1 MSRRNREFGLRK
13 GPLAALQPR
22 QIPADMVGVTPRM
35 DAEYS
40 RWLQR
45 NATSSVLIYCGLIAV
60 FLPAFHF
67 VLMALPGVP
76 PGSDSLALRCGPAA
90 LSVLIAT
97 ALLLFRPL
105 RRHAVALQLCN
116 VAATV
121 VVIAMLVVNSGDH
134 YAYIA
139 AGLLVITGAQ
149 QAFYRSEHVAA
160 IFALGFLT
168 HVVYSA
174 AHGILLSPMNL
185 AALGTFGSGYVI
197 GFIPAALRIRI
208 QNSEIRNRIEAQR
221 VKEELLGVQA
231 ITHLG
236 NWSRDSVSGAVEWSP
251 QLYDI
256 FEVPARTP
264 PAELIGLYERSV
276 HPDDRAAFEARL
288 AACEA
293 AREPVTL
300 DHRIVARSGA
310 VRWVELHGKY
320 EFDETGN
327 PVHWVGAVLD
337 ITARKDAEEALVHL
351 ARHDALTGLP
361 NRTTVSNLLA
371 AELIRAQENGSHCAV
386 AFLDLDRFKDIND
399 TLGHTIGDHLLQ
411 ELSGRVAAVL
421 GAAGVVGRW
430 GGDEFVAIVP
440 NVRDYADVEALA
452 QRFIRTV
459 SEPLRIYDVEL
470 AISASVGVAMY
481 PRDGA
486 EAGALIRNADTAMYK
501 AKQQLGCGYAF
512 FSDELYAAASRRH
525 YIQNELRRAITDGGL
540 SLHYQP
546 IVEAAS
552 GRVVAA
558 EALVRWTDQNGRM
571 RLPGEFIAVAEDS
584 RIIVPLGAWV
594 LNAACERAAIWRRS
608 GVDVRLAVNVSPRQF
623 EHPDFI
629 DTLSRALRATGAD
642 PAMLEIEI
650 TEAAIMSSAD
660 PILTTLKAIHAMGIR
675 VAIDDFGTGY
685 SSFAYLKRFAVDSLK
700 IDRTFVEGIEQ
711 EENFAI
717 ARSICSVAHTLGL
730 PVTAEGIETPA
741 QGEIMADLGCDRLQG
756 YHYGRPMPA
765 EEFEALFAPS
775 RGAEVPTA

>member
-1 MSRRNREFGLRK
+1 MS
-13 GPLAALQPR
+13 
-22 QIPADMVGVTPRM
+22 
-35 DAEYS
+35 AEYS

-60 FLPAFHF
+60 LLPAFH
-67 VLMALPGVP
+67 VLALLPGVP
-76 PGSDSLALRCGPAA
+76 PGSDSLALRCGPAV
-90 LSVLIAT
+90 LSVAIAT
-97 ALLLFRPL
+97 ALLLCRPL
-105 RRHAVALQLCN
+105 RRYALALQFVN
-116 VAATV
+116 VAAAV
-121 VVIAMLVVNSGDH
+121 VVIAMLVVNSGNH

-139 AGLLVITGAQ
+139 AGLLVISGAQ
-149 QAFYRSEHVAA
+149 QAFYRRIDLAL

-174 AHGILLSPMNL
+174 AHGILWSPMNL

-197 GFIPAALRIRI
+197 GFIPAALRIKI
-208 QNSEIRNRIEAQR
+208 QDSEIRNRLEAQR
-221 VKEELLGVQA
+221 VKEELLDVQA
-231 ITHLG
+231 ITRLG
-236 NWSRDSVSGAVEWSP
+236 NWSRDSVSGAVEWSS

-256 FEVPARTP
+256 FNVPANIP
-264 PAELIGLYERSV
+264 QAELAGLYERSV
-276 HPDDRAAFEARL
+276 HAGDSAEFATRL

-293 AREPVTL
+293 TREPITL
-300 DHRIVARSGA
+300 DHRIVARGGA

-320 EFDETGN
+320 EFDEAGN

-337 ITARKDAEEALVHL
+337 ITARKDAEDALVHL

-361 NRTTVSNLLA
+361 NRTTVSDLLA
-371 AELIRAQENGSHCAV
+371 GELLRAQENGTHCAV

-452 QRFIRTV
+452 QRFIRTI
-459 SEPLRIYDVEL
+459 SEPLRIDELEL
-470 AISASVGVAMY
+470 AISASVGIAVY
-481 PRDGA
+481 PRDGTD
-486 EAGALIRNADTAMYK
+486 AGVLIRNADTAMYK
-501 AKQQLGCGYAF
+501 AKQDLGSGYAF

-546 IVEAAS
+546 IVDAAS

-558 EALVRWTDQNGRM
+558 EALVRWTDPTGRM
-571 RLPGEFIAVAEDS
+571 RMPGEFIAVAEDS

-594 LNAACERAAIWRRS
+594 LNAACERAALWQRS
-608 GVDVRLAVNVSPRQF
+608 GFDIRVAVNVSPRQF
-623 EHPDFI
+623 EHPDFVE
-629 DTLSRALRATGAD
+629 TVAQVLRTTGAD
-642 PAMLEIEI
+642 PALIEIEI
-650 TEAAIMSSAD
+650 TEAAIMSNAE
-660 PILTTLKAIHAMGIR
+660 PVLATLQAIHAMGIR

-700 IDRTFVEGIEQ
+700 IDRTFVEGIEH

-717 ARSICSVAHTLGL
+717 ARSILSVAHTLGL
-730 PVTAEGIETPA
+730 PVTAEGIETTA
-741 QGEIMADLGCDRLQG
+741 QSEIMADLGCSRLQG
-756 YHYGRPMPA
+756 YLYARPLPV
-765 EEFEALFAPS
+765 EEFEALFAPCAS
-775 RGAEVPTA
+775 AVDGAAASAAAAT